1 MTDRIFHKVVWD
13 FFEDLPED
21 RQEFNKEVIAKQIRN
36 FGNAD
41 NWDPNEIIIDQPEV
55 IMRYKALMFSKD
67 DKYDNEEII
76 EIESF
81 PSFDEIDEIE
91 EQHIGIIHATLKADN
106 NQNFPALEL
115 LYKLHE
121 QFLNKDTPAKLYL
134 DGLEKNEKPKD
145 KYDYYVHIDFD

>member
-13 FFEDLPED
+13 FFEDLSED
-21 RQEFNKEVIAKQIRN
+21 KQEFNKEVIAKQIRN

-55 IMRYKALMFSKD
+55 VFCYQAILFSKD

-76 EIESF
+76 KIITF
-81 PSFDEIDEIE
+81 PPFE
-91 EQHIGIIHATLKADN
+91 EMGEEEERYVGIIHATLKADN

-115 LYKLHE
+115 LYKLHK